1 MRSWR
6 ITALLEIALFLAGA
20 LLLDRYVFAG
30 DRFASVQPHPFWI
43 IILLMAAQ
51 YGTGEALLAAVAS
64 TAALLIGNI
73 PDQPIDQDI
82 YAYIL
87 ELARNPIL
95 RSEEHT
101 SELQSIMRN
110 SYAVFCLKKNNNTQH
125 TQK

>member
-30 DRFASVQPHPFWI
+30 DRFARVQPHPFWI
-43 IILLMAAQ
+43 IILLMAAH

-73 PDQPIDQDI
+73 PDKPLDQAI
-82 YAYIL
+82 YAHIL

-95 RSEEHT
+95 WQLTVVFIGEIGRRHRKRRTEEHT
-101 SELQSIMRN
+101 
-110 SYAVFCLKKNNNTQH
+110 A
-125 TQK
+125 

>member
-51 YGTGEALLAAVAS
+51 YGTGESLLAAVAS

-73 PDQPIDQDI
+73 TDQPLDQGT

-87 ELARNPIL
+87 DLARNPIL
-95 RSEEHT
+95 WLRSDQRPVGQEC
-101 SELQSIMRN
+101 
-110 SYAVFCLKKNNNTQH
+110 VTQFRTRWNWYH
-125 TQK
+125 SKQ

>member
-1 MRSWR
+1 
-6 ITALLEIALFLAGA
+6 
-20 LLLDRYVFAG
+20 
-30 DRFASVQPHPFWI
+30 
-43 IILLMAAQ
+43 MAAQ

-95 RSEEHT
+95 WLLTVVFIGEIGRRHRNRIA
-101 SELQSIMRN
+101 ELSGRLVETEQHIGTLDDASRRQAEAN
-110 SYAVFCLKKNNNTQH
+110 TRLHGSDAGPQTNAVATHRK
-125 TQK
+125 